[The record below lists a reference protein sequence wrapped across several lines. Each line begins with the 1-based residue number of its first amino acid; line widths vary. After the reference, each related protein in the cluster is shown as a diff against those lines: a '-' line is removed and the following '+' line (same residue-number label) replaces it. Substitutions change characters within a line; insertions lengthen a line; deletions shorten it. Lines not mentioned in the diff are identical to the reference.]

1 MYDYLL
7 CILINMTFAV
17 FSEDSKF
24 VNAVVFRPFH
34 VIASASF
41 NVSLDHILC
50 TYLFPVIC

>member
-1 MYDYLL
+1 
-7 CILINMTFAV
+7 MTIAV

-34 VIASASF
+34 VITSASF
-41 NVSLDHILC
+41 NVNLVLILC